1 MIFEF
6 SGVLQ
11 RAADSRSVSVPA
23 TTFSGALAELTT
35 QIPEIKRVLLDN
47 TGQLRRAHRVVLN
60 DELIQQPDGAMALTA
75 DDRIA
80 FYTAVAG
87 G

>member
-6 SGVLQ
+6 SGILQ
-11 RAADSRSVSVPA
+11 RAASTRTVTLPA
-23 TTFSGALAELTT
+23 TTLDDALTSLTT
-35 QIPEIKRVLLDN
+35 QIPDIKRILLDN
-47 TGQLRRAHRVVLN
+47 TGQLRQAHRIVLN
-60 DELIQQPDGAMALTA
+60 DNLLQNPDASLPLGH